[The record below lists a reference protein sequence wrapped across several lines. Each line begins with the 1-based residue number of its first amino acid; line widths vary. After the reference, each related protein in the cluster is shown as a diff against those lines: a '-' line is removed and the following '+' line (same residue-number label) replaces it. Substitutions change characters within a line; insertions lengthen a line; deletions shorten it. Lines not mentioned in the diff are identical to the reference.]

1 MNVVQGI
8 VGHMTPEVTKLYS
21 NHACLEAKR
30 EKMQLLTDFLNL
42 ADGAEPQPLGDCS
55 HDPENIALLK
65 KIPRR
70 YADEVKQML
79 EFMSTTNPRT
89 IIKMRRQLT
98 G

>member
-55 HDPENIALLK
+55 HDPEITALLK

-70 YADEVKQML
+70 YADEVKHVL
-79 EFMSTTNPRT
+79 EVISTANPRT
-89 IIKMRRQLT
+89 IVELRRQLAE
-98 G
+98 

>member
-55 HDPENIALLK
+55 HDPEIIALLK

-70 YADEVKQML
+70 YADEVKQVL
-79 EFMSTTNPRT
+79 EVMSTASPRD
-89 IIKMRRQLT
+89 IVEMRRQLT
-98 G
+98 S

>member
-1 MNVVQGI
+1 MSFGTFSSQ
-8 VGHMTPEVTKLYS
+8 
-21 NHACLEAKR
+21 ACAYARPASHSCDHGYEEQQLEFCF
-30 EKMQLLTDFLNL
+30 LPDFLNL
-42 ADGAEPQPLGDCS
+42 ADGAEPQPFGDCS
-55 HDPENIALLK
+55 HDPEIIALLK

-89 IIKMRRQLT
+89 IIKTRRQLT

>member
-8 VGHMTPEVTKLYS
+8 VGHMTPEMTKLYS

-30 EKMQLLTDFLNL
+30 EKMQLLPGFLNL
-42 ADGAEPQPLGDCS
+42 AEGTETQPLGNCS
-55 HDPENIALLK
+55 HDPEIITLLK

-79 EFMSTTNPRT
+79 EFMSTANPRT
-89 IIKMRRQLT
+89 IIELRRQLT
-98 G
+98 S